1 MGVLFDR
8 HVRLFDDLI
17 YDRDVYDKRPGC
29 DPALICQGLEP
40 VTEVER
46 RGMARLSDI
55 DVEIMTHKLSS
66 IVEEARDVYMSLSI
80 SEGIITGDMN
90 CGLFTAS
97 GDPVVV
103 GTGIY
108 FHTLLNNA
116 QLKYILKYYRDDPS
130 VGLADGDIFFFNEEL
145 AGGVHNLD
153 MFTAMPIFW
162 QGELV
167 AWGEVGGHQG
177 DTGSITPGGFAPTAK
192 SRYEE
197 GFHMPA
203 VRIGRD
209 FQIRRDVLDYMAGSV
224 RNPLVFEADL
234 KSRVATLFQI
244 RRRFLR
250 EIERRGIEPVVG
262 AMRQVLVRG
271 EANARARLRELND
284 GIFRSILFNDEHGTF
299 FGLTRVP
306 LIVVKEDDSLA
317 VILQGVS
324 PENDEGPFNSSWH
337 LTRAATAVYLFS
349 YFFRGLLPAN
359 AGLLEPVRYYVEGPS
374 MMNAPDELAH
384 GLANQTCS
392 FATQNLYMV
401 GAKMLFDSPYREAV
415 QAPQSRNYSLPIFA
429 GDNRRGYFAVN
440 YGGSANAGGGGG
452 RYDMD
457 GEHALGFY
465 WGPWTDA
472 GEVEEQDERLPHLV
486 LSRKLDKNFHGF
498 GKYRGGTPLLEV
510 AMGCGD
516 AACAMSSWGSCDKLS
531 FNFGLFGGY
540 AGPPNPRLVIR
551 GTDLARRVQAGEDVE
566 LGQYALL
573 AERRIGGR
581 YEVTSSSKDAQGFG
595 EADLVVHSVGGAGGY
610 GDVLE
615 RDPKLVRRD
624 LDEALITRDVAEKIY
639 GVALDRAG
647 GIDAASTARKRGAI
661 RAERLAKG
669 QRFEGFI
676 KTWAKRRPP
685 KAIIEKYGNW
695 PEPRLAGYDAPFW
708 GLYENRAGHP
718 DKKGARRRD
727 KKGARRRDG

>member
-17 YDRDVYDKRPGC
+17 YDRDVYAKRPGC
-29 DPALICQGLEP
+29 DPELICRGLEP
-40 VTEVER
+40 VTEIER
-46 RGMARLSDI
+46 AGMALLSDI
-55 DVEIMTHKLSS
+55 DVEILTHKLSS

-90 CGLFTAS
+90 CGIFTAS

-145 AGGVHNLD
+145 AGGIHNLD

-162 QGELV
+162 QDRLV
-167 AWGEVGGHQG
+167 AWAEVGGHQG

-250 EIERRGIEPVVG
+250 EVERRGVEPVVG
-262 AMRQVLVRG
+262 GMRGVLVRG
-271 EANARARLRELND
+271 EQSARARLREIND
-284 GIFRSILFNDEHGTF
+284 GVFRSILFNDEHGTF

-306 LIVVKEDDSLA
+306 LTVVKEDDSLA

-359 AGLLEPVRYYVEGPS
+359 AGLLEPVSYYVEGPS
-374 MMNAPDELAH
+374 MMNSSDELAH

-392 FATQNLYMV
+392 FATQNMYMV
-401 GAKMLFDSPYREAV
+401 GAKMLFDSDHREAV

-429 GDNRRGYFAVN
+429 GTNRRGYFAVN
-440 YGGSANAGGGGG
+440 YGGAANAGGGGG
-452 RYDMD
+452 RLDMD

-472 GEVEEQDERLPHLV
+472 GEVEEQDERLPHLI

-510 AMGCGD
+510 AMGCGE
-516 AACAMSSWGSCDKLS
+516 AACQMSSWGSCDKLS

-551 GTDLARRVQAGEDVE
+551 DADLMRRVQAGEDVE

-573 AERRIGGR
+573 AESRIGGT
-581 YEVTSSSKDAQGFG
+581 YVVTSSSKDAEGFG
-595 EADLVVHSVGGAGGY
+595 ETDLVVHSVGAGGGY

-615 RDPKLVRRD
+615 RDPAAVRRD
-624 LDEALITRDVAEKIY
+624 LDEGLITTEVAVKIY
-639 GVALDRAG
+639 GVVLDRQG
-647 GIDAASTARKRGAI
+647 GIDHAATERRRNAI
-661 RAERLAKG
+661 RTERLAKG
-669 QRFEGFI
+669 RTFEAFTRSWSG
-676 KTWAKRRPP
+676 KRPP
-685 KAIIEKYGNW
+685 ETVIEKYGSW
-695 PEPRLAGYDAPFW
+695 PEPRLAAYDQPFW
-708 GLYENRAGHP
+708 GLYR
-718 DKKGARRRD
+718 
-727 KKGARRRDG
+727 

>member
-1 MGVLFDR
+1 MGALFDT
-8 HVRLFDDLI
+8 HARLFDGLT
-17 YDRDVYDKRPGC
+17 YDRDVYDHRPGC
-29 DPALICQGLEP
+29 DPELICHGLEP
-40 VTEVER
+40 VTEIER
-46 RGMARLSDI
+46 RGMQGLSDI
-55 DVEIMTHKLSS
+55 DVEILTHKLSS

-97 GDPVVV
+97 GDPASI

-116 QLKYILKYYRDDPS
+116 QLKYILAYYRDDPS
-130 VGLADGDIFFFNEEL
+130 VGLADGDVFFFNEEL

-162 QGELV
+162 EGELV
-167 AWGEVGGHQG
+167 AWAEVGGHQG

-209 FQIRRDVLDYMAGSV
+209 FRIRQDILDYMAGAV
-224 RNPLVFEADL
+224 RNPLVFTADL
-234 KSRVATLFQI
+234 KSRVATLLQI

-250 EIERRGIEPVVG
+250 EIEKRGVEPVVG
-262 AMRQVLVRG
+262 GMRRILIKG
-271 EANARARLRELND
+271 EESARRRLRDIND
-284 GIFRSILFNDEHGTF
+284 GIFRSVLFNDDHGTF
-299 FGLTRVP
+299 LGLTRVP
-306 LIVVKEDDSLA
+306 VTVFKEDDEL
-317 VILQGVS
+317 VILVQGVS
-324 PENDEGPFNSSWH
+324 PEIAAGPFNSSWH

-359 AGLLEPVRYYVEGPS
+359 AGLLEPVTYYIEGPS
-374 MMNAPDELAH
+374 LMNSTDEVAH
-384 GLANQTCS
+384 GLANQTCA
-392 FATQNLYMV
+392 FGTQNMYMV
-401 GAKMLFDSPYREAV
+401 GAKMLFSSEHREAV
-415 QAPQSRNYSLPIFA
+415 QAPQSRNYNVAIF
-429 GDNRRGYFAVN
+429 GGENRRGYYAVN
-440 YGGSANAGGGGG
+440 YGGNANAGGGGG

-472 GEVEEQDERLPHLV
+472 GEVEEQDERLPHLS
-486 LSRKLDKNFHGF
+486 LARQLDKNFHGF

-510 AMGCGD
+510 AAVCGD
-516 AACAMSSWGSCDKLS
+516 AGCAMSSWGSSDKVT

-551 GTDLARRVQAGEDVE
+551 DTDLFERVRAGEDVE

-573 AERRIGGR
+573 KDQTVGGR
-581 YEVTSSSKDAQGFG
+581 YIVTKSSQDAQDFRDG
-595 EADLVVHSVGGAGGY
+595 DLIVHSVGAGGGY

-615 RDPKLVRRD
+615 REPQAVIRD
-624 LDEALITRDVAEKIY
+624 LEDGLITEEVATRIY
-639 GVALDRAG
+639 GVV
-647 GIDAASTARKRGAI
+647 IDPATDLVDDKKTARRRDAV
-661 RAERLAKG
+661 RRERLRKG
-669 QRFEGFI
+669 
-676 KTWAKRRPP
+676 RPFDEFMADWSTLKP
-685 KAIIEKYGNW
+685 SDEVLEHYGHW
-695 PEPRLAGYDAPFW
+695 PEPRQEDYDRPFW
-708 GLYENRAGHP
+708 GFFDGDEG
-718 DKKGARRRD
+718 RR
-727 KKGARRRDG
+727 

>member
-8 HVRLFDDLI
+8 HVRLFDNLI

-29 DPALICQGLEP
+29 DPVLICQGLDP
-40 VTEVER
+40 ITEVER

-90 CGLFTAS
+90 CGLFTAK

-162 QGELV
+162 EGELV
-167 AWGEVGGHQG
+167 AWAEVGGHQG
-177 DTGSITPGGFAPTAK
+177 DTGSITAGGFAPTAK

-209 FQIRRDVLDYMAGSV
+209 FQIRRDVLDYMTGSV
-224 RNPLVFEADL
+224 RNPLVFEADI

-250 EIERRGIEPVVG
+250 EIERRGVEPVVG

-271 EANARARLRELND
+271 EASARARLREIND
-284 GIFRSILFNDEHGTF
+284 GVFRSILFNDEHGTF

-306 LIVVKEDDSLA
+306 MTVVKEDDSLA
-317 VILQGVS
+317 IILQGVS

-359 AGLLEPVRYYVEGPS
+359 AGLLEPVSYYVEGPS

-401 GAKMLFDSPYREAV
+401 GAKMLFDSRHREAV

-440 YGGSANAGGGGG
+440 YGGAANAGGGGG

-551 GTDLARRVQAGEDVE
+551 DSDLARRVQAGEDVE

-573 AERRIGGR
+573 AQKQIGGT

-595 EADLVVHSVGGAGGY
+595 EADLVVHSVGAGGGY

-615 RDPKLVRRD
+615 RDPDLVLRD
-624 LDEALITRDVAEKIY
+624 LAEALITHDVAEKIY
-639 GVALDRAG
+639 GVILDDVG
-647 GIDAASTARKRGAI
+647 GIDVAATDRKRGAI

-669 QRFEGFI
+669 QGFDAFV
-676 KTWAKRRPP
+676 KTWAKKRPLDS
-685 KAIIEKYGNW
+685 IIEKYGNW
-695 PEPRLAGYDAPFW
+695 PEPRLTSYDAPFW
-708 GLYENRAGHP
+708 GLYENGTKSPDINRAG
-718 DKKGARRRD
+718 
-727 KKGARRRDG
+727 RRDG

>member
-1 MGVLFDR
+1 MPSLFDR
-8 HVRLFDDLI
+8 HVSLFDGLV
-17 YDRDVYDKRPGC
+17 YDRDVYGRRPGV
-29 DPALICQGLEP
+29 DPALICRGLEP
-40 VTEVER
+40 VTDIER
-46 RGMARLSDI
+46 RGMALLNDVDADI
-55 DVEIMTHKLSS
+55 LTHKLSS
-66 IVEEARDVYMSLSI
+66 IVEEARDVYMALSI

-90 CGLFTAS
+90 CGIFTAA

-116 QLKYILKYYRDDPS
+116 QLKYILEYYRDDPS

-145 AGGVHNLD
+145 AGGIHNMD
-153 MFTAMPIFW
+153 MFSAMPIFW
-162 QGELV
+162 EGELV
-167 AWGEVGGHQG
+167 AWAEVGGHQG

-209 FQIRRDVLDYMAGSV
+209 FRLRRDILDYMSGTV
-224 RNPLVFEADL
+224 RNPLVFAADL

-250 EIERRGIEPVVG
+250 EVERRGVETVVG
-262 AMRQVLVRG
+262 GMRRVLVRG
-271 EANARARLRELND
+271 EENARARLREIDD
-284 GIFRSILFNDEHGTF
+284 GIFRSVLFNDDHGTF

-306 LIVVKEDDSLA
+306 LVAVKEDDRLA
-317 VILQGVS
+317 VVLQGVS
-324 PENDEGPFNSSWH
+324 PENHEGPFNSSWH

-359 AGLLEPVRYYVEGPS
+359 AGLLEPVSYYVEGPS

-392 FATQNLYMV
+392 FATQNMYMV
-401 GAKMLFDSPYREAV
+401 GAKMLFGSEHREAV
-415 QAPQSRNYSLPIFA
+415 QAPQSRNYSLPIF
-429 GDNRRGYFAVN
+429 GGINRRGYYGVN
-440 YGGSANAGGGGG
+440 FGGSTNAGGGGG

-472 GEVEEQDERLPHLV
+472 GEVEEQDERLPHLI
-486 LSRKLDKNFHGF
+486 LSRGLDRNFHGF

-516 AACAMSSWGSCDKLS
+516 ADCAMSSWGSCDKLT
-531 FNFGLFGGY
+531 FNYGLFGGY

-551 GTDLARRVQAGEDVE
+551 NSDLAERVRAGEDVE

-573 AERRIGGR
+573 AEKPLGGD
-581 YEVTSSSKDAQGFG
+581 YVVTSSSKDAEGFG
-595 EADLVVHSVGGAGGY
+595 ENDLVVHSVGAGGGY

-615 RDPKLVRRD
+615 RDPELVLAD
-624 LDEALITRDVAEKIY
+624 LADGLITRDVAEKIY
-639 GVALDRAG
+639 GVALDETGTRA
-647 GIDAASTARKRGAI
+647 DEARTARGRARI
-661 RAERLAKG
+661 RKDRLARGRPFDDFVRDWK
-669 QRFEGFI
+669 
-676 KTWAKRRPP
+676 KKRPP
-685 KAIIEKYGNW
+685 ETALEKYGNW
-695 PEPRLAGYDAPFW
+695 PEPRLETYHEPFW
-708 GLYENRAGHP
+708 GLYRNGGGDRG
-718 DKKGARRRD
+718 
-727 KKGARRRDG
+727 